1 MTGWQELANAIV
13 EQAARDYVAV
23 LKKLLRSPK
32 NDKLRREKKSLER
45 FFQSGLYGMLTHVDS
60 DYLLKQLRRKV
71 SV

>member
-45 FFQSGLYGMLTHVDS
+45 FFQSGWYGMLTHVDS
-60 DYLLKQLRRKV
+60 DYLLKHLRKKV